1 MNNQDQKDQINPV
14 PQPVS
19 VPHKE
24 AEPLIA
30 PSVPLEVV
38 TDVEVKESGVREV
51 SETPKLEQQHFA
63 TGIRHAGST
72 VPVSTEPQGI
82 VRIQGTD
89 MDETEAQKEAKGNVF
104 DARTWIA
111 NKILFFL
118 KRRRFD
124 KTKV

>member
-1 MNNQDQKDQINPV
+1 MNNQDQKDQLNPV

-30 PSVPLEVV
+30 PSVPPEVV
-38 TDVEVKESGVREV
+38 TDAEVREAGVQEV
-51 SETPKLEQQHFA
+51 SEAPRLEKQHFA
-63 TGIRHAGST
+63 TGVRHVGST
-72 VPVSTEPQGI
+72 VPISTEPQGI

-89 MDETEAQKEAKGNVF
+89 MDEAEAQKEAKGNVF

-118 KRRRFD
+118 KRRRLD
-124 KTKV
+124 KAKV